1 MHLWHASL
9 AGPYPLAPPSAHTHA
24 HHASSA
30 PGASSAD
37 AHSTACAVHS
47 LPQATPSR
55 RRSTRRSARRS
66 LPWLAILGAWGT
78 QHPNRSCRE
87 PCMRMASRLK
97 ALASAVT
104 AGLGRRRR
112 DKAGLGHRHSRAS
125 RGLLLGCNAVLVPDR
140 VGRCEVPETYRES
153 GFGPPQTKLVSTIV
167 TRSHMQRFAD
177 GLGGRASDVAW
188 NQSACG
194 AGTTTKQLISTAIFY
209 GAIFVFVFGINDG
222 VS

>member
-1 MHLWHASL
+1 MIKQGEGIATREHLEVSYLDVMRCWC
-9 AGPYPLAPPSAHTHA
+9 PP
-24 HHASSA
+24 
-30 PGASSAD
+30 
-37 AHSTACAVHS
+37 
-47 LPQATPSR
+47 R
-55 RRSTRRSARRS
+55 
-66 LPWLAILGAWGT
+66 
-78 QHPNRSCRE
+78 
-87 PCMRMASRLK
+87 
-97 ALASAVT
+97 
-104 AGLGRRRR
+104 
-112 DKAGLGHRHSRAS
+112 
-125 RGLLLGCNAVLVPDR
+125 R

-209 GAIFVFVFGINDG
+209 GAIFVCVFGINDG

>member
-1 MHLWHASL
+1 
-9 AGPYPLAPPSAHTHA
+9 
-24 HHASSA
+24 
-30 PGASSAD
+30 
-37 AHSTACAVHS
+37 VHS

-188 NQSACG
+188 NQSAC
-194 AGTTTKQLISTAIFY
+194 AARVPRRSNSSRPLYFTELYLYSYLVLMMAFRNLLRVD
-209 GAIFVFVFGINDG
+209 AR
-222 VS
+222 S